1 MCTISYSYDAL
12 HNAPAH
18 IGQLCNLNVF
28 AKPDFKT
35 DSNSCCYLV
44 LLQEA
49 KYMKLQVLEAF
60 AEGYIPGCIPA
71 RSLISATQSSPL

>member
-35 DSNSCCYLV
+35 DSNSYLA

-49 KYMKLQVLEAF
+49 KYMKSQVLEAF
-60 AEGYIPGCIPA
+60 AEGYTWIPA
-71 RSLISATQSSPL
+71 RSMISATQSSPL